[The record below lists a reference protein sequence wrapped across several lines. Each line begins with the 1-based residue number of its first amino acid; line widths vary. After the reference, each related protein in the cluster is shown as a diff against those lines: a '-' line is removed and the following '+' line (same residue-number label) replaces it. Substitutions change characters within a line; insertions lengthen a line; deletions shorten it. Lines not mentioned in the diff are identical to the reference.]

1 MQIALVVYDR
11 FTALDVVG
19 PYEILSR
26 APGAQTVFVAERPG
40 PLRTETGALALTADQ
55 ALSEVPSPDV
65 VVVSGGPGQ
74 SALMDHGP
82 LLDWL
87 RAADATST
95 WTTSVCTGSLLLA
108 AAGLLAGR
116 RATSHWLALDELR
129 RFGAE
134 PTGERV
140 VFDGKYVTAA
150 GVSAG
155 IDMAL
160 ALLGR
165 IGGDDL
171 ARAVQLGT
179 EYDPQPPYDAG
190 SPHKAPAHL
199 VDTLRARS
207 RFILTQSS

>member
-1 MQIALVVYDR
+1 MQIAFVVYDR

-26 APGAQTVFVAERPG
+26 APDAEAVFVARERG
-40 PLRTETGALALTADQ
+40 PVRTESGFLALTADR
-55 ALSEVPSPDV
+55 ALSEVPAPDV

-74 SALMDHGP
+74 SALMADEP

-87 RAADATST
+87 RTADATST
-95 WTTSVCTGSLLLA
+95 WTTSVCSGSLLLA
-108 AAGLLAGR
+108 AAGLLEGR
-116 RATSHWLALDELR
+116 RATSHWLALEQLGAL
-129 RFGAE
+129 GAE

-150 GVSAG
+150 GVSSG
-155 IDMAL
+155 IDMGL

-165 IGGDDL
+165 IAGDDH
-171 ARAVQLGT
+171 ARSVQLGT

-190 SPHKAPAHL
+190 SPAKAPAHL
-199 VDTLRARS
+199 VDRLRARS
-207 RFILTQSS
+207 RFILT